1 MAAIALL
8 ASSLRQWVD
17 QPANPVKNPFRRIFP
32 QMANDNNLPQDDNLT
47 VDPAHVAG
55 EMADTDGETTDS
67 SAADAI
73 VSAAP
78 QPESARTDE
87 EIAELKDKYLRLAAE
102 FENYKRRT
110 SKERIEL
117 FKTASQELMVALL
130 PVLDDFERARNATQN
145 TTDADAVRESIE
157 IIQSKLN
164 KTLQQ
169 KGLTAMEAKGGDFD
183 AELHEAITQIPAPS
197 EDLIGKIV
205 DEVEKGYYL
214 GDKVIRHAK
223 VVLGQ

>member
-1 MAAIALL
+1 
-8 ASSLRQWVD
+8 
-17 QPANPVKNPFRRIFP
+17 
-32 QMANDNNLPQDDNLT
+32 MANETNLPQDDNLT
-47 VDPAHVAG
+47 ADPTHVAG
-55 EMADTDGETTDS
+55 EMADTNGGEPTDFNLT
-67 SAADAI
+67 DTD
-73 VSAAP
+73 AP
-78 QPESARTDE
+78 QPEASRTE
-87 EIAELKDKYLRLAAE
+87 AELAEIKDKYLRLAAE

-110 SKERIEL
+110 SKERIDL
-117 FKTASQELMVALL
+117 FKTANQELMVALL
-130 PVLDDFERARNATQN
+130 PVLDDFERARTATA
-145 TTDADAVRESIE
+145 TTEDANAVRESIE

-197 EDLIGKIV
+197 DDLKGKIV
-205 DEVEKGYYL
+205 DVVEQGYYL